1 MGNAFL
7 TCLLLSGAMISQAAC
22 VKPPPQVQ
30 VFRMGER
37 AQAGPLIYNVFEA
50 DWRPQLGE
58 GPMARRPAHRFLIV
72 HLSVTNSGAEVLSAP
87 GLRLLDDDGH
97 LYSETID
104 GQNVPSWLGLVRKLK
119 PADTLEG
126 NILFDVDPKSYKLKL
141 DDDSDPDRKVLVEMP
156 LRFGVENPSLPSN

>member
-87 GLRLLDDDGH
+87 RLV
-97 LYSETID
+97 TVI
-104 GQNVPSWLGLVRKLK
+104 
-119 PADTLEG
+119 
-126 NILFDVDPKSYKLKL
+126 VD
-141 DDDSDPDRKVLVEMP
+141 
-156 LRFGVENPSLPSN
+156 SN